1 MNVPSH
7 PSSLGLIPTSLT
19 AIRFCR
25 ALELDFIPS
34 AAPSRKSS
42 TTKDVP
48 A

>member
-34 AAPSRKSS
+34 AAPSRLKG
-42 TTKDVP
+42 KVKK
-48 A
+48 